1 MGSSP
6 KGEDVC
12 RDSNFTEFH
21 QGKIYFAK
29 QYISHSTQ
37 FTKVISKLA
46 PKGSVLLCVRA
57 PVGEVNITDRDICIG
72 RGLAAIY
79 PYGGVN
85 SEFLFNWLKTY
96 KNELVSKSTGSTFSA
111 VTVDTVK
118 NLLLPIPPFNE
129 QNAILNSVNNL
140 LSYIENIEAS
150 LN

>member
-21 QGKIYFAK
+21 QGKIYFTK

-57 PVGEVNITDRDICIG
+57 PVGEVNISDRDICIG

-79 PYGGVN
+79 PHGGVN
-85 SEFLFNWLKTY
+85 SEFLFYWLKTY

-111 VTVDTVK
+111 VTADTVK
-118 NLLLPIPPFNE
+118 NLLLPIPQFNE